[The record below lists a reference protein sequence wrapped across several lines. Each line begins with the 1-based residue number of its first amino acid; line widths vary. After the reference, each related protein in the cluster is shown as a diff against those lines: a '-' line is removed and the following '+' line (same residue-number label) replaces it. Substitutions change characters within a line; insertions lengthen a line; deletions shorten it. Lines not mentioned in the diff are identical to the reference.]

1 MNGRRDSSLS
11 GPPLRRFLA
20 AVLAAVLAAQLGLS
34 WYAWRLA
41 DDLVVPA
48 LERKAGNV
56 GLALARNLTRALAT
70 GMPWEKLNGVDA
82 WFDAALAAN
91 PDLAYVVLTDDAG
104 HVLVRAGRGGEVIAP
119 EQYVATTR
127 EVERRYVTYG
137 QVLVGV
143 DRRFITDRIQT
154 IRNDTGALLLAGLVL
169 AGQLAW
175 FAGTLGFAAPL
186 RQAAELLARLAAGD
200 FRYRIGSAG
209 QRKLALA
216 ANQLQARLNTAFA
229 EVARLAAD
237 QRRWARAQPV
247 LKHLRSHYRFADP
260 GGPRDLEL
268 DRAAAARLLVCAAL
282 LADALTQ
289 AVLPAYAHGLA
300 GPVPEWLQAALP
312 VAATLTGLAL
322 AMPLARDWTSMFG
335 RRPVYLCGALVA
347 ASGLAT
353 AGYVAD
359 YAVLVLARA
368 TTGLGYA
375 LLLTGALTGAEPE
388 RERRSARRATA
399 LAGGALAVAQ
409 LCGPPLGG
417 VLADTAGA
425 RAVFVAAAWLLVGAA
440 GLGLWLLDERL
451 PEPWRMRGR
460 LLPAP
465 PRRAERAERNWQLLH
480 VAAGAALR
488 FQFGAFVL
496 TAAPLWLA
504 ASRHSVASIG
514 RYHMAIAALALLA
527 LPLLR
532 RLAWRSNTYLWLQVL
547 SAALCVAA
555 LALLRDAAGAW
566 APGAGLVLFGAAMAL
581 GLAVQQAA
589 LGRARRLF
597 ELRGGLPPLP
607 TPLNAVEPLAL
618 ALGPLASALLIH
630 LFGPGDALRQLA
642 ALYLAWL
649 AVFGIGQQWLARR
662 MA

>member
-11 GPPLRRFLA
+11 GPPLRRFLGI
-20 AVLAAVLAAQLGLS
+20 VLLAVLAAQLALS

-82 WFDAALAAN
+82 WFDATLAAN
-91 PDLAYVVLTDDAG
+91 PDLAYAVLTDDAG
-104 HVLVRAGRGGEVIAP
+104 HVLVRSGRGGEVIAP

-143 DRRFITDRIQT
+143 DRRFITARIQT

-200 FRYRIGSAG
+200 FRYRIGGAG

-216 ANQLQARLNTAFA
+216 ADQLQRRLNAAFA

-247 LKHLRSHYRFADP
+247 LKRLRSHYRFADP
-260 GGPRDLEL
+260 GGPRELEL
-268 DRAAAARLLVCAAL
+268 DRAASARLLVCAVL
-282 LADALTQ
+282 LAEALSQAMLPSYADSLASAVPAWLQ
-289 AVLPAYAHGLA
+289 AVLP
-300 GPVPEWLQAALP
+300 QSAALG
-312 VAATLTGLAL
+312 GLAL
-322 AMPLARDWTSMFG
+322 ALPLARDWTATAG
-335 RRPVYLCGALVA
+335 RRPVYLFGTLVA
-347 ASGLAT
+347 AIGLAA

-359 YAVLVLARA
+359 YAALVLGRA

-375 LLLTGALTGAEPE
+375 LLLTAALSGVEPE
-388 RERRSARRATA
+388 RERRSARRTTA
-399 LAGGALAVAQ
+399 LAAGALAVAQ

-417 VLADTAGA
+417 VLADTAGP
-425 RAVFVAAAWLLVGAA
+425 RAVFVTAAWLLLGAA

-451 PEPWRMRGR
+451 PQAWRAHSR

-465 PRRAERAERNWQLLH
+465 ARRADRPELAWQVLNA
-480 VAAGAALR
+480 AAGAALR
-488 FQFGAFVL
+488 F
-496 TAAPLWLA
+496 
-504 ASRHSVASIG
+504 
-514 RYHMAIAALALLA
+514 
-527 LPLLR
+527 
-532 RLAWRSNTYLWLQVL
+532 
-547 SAALCVAA
+547 
-555 LALLRDAAGAW
+555 
-566 APGAGLVLFGAAMAL
+566 
-581 GLAVQQAA
+581 
-589 LGRARRLF
+589 
-597 ELRGGLPPLP
+597 
-607 TPLNAVEPLAL
+607 
-618 ALGPLASALLIH
+618 
-630 LFGPGDALRQLA
+630 
-642 ALYLAWL
+642 
-649 AVFGIGQQWLARR
+649 
-662 MA
+662 